1 MSVAS
6 KARGSVAALQA
17 LTHFATHPRE
27 MVHFATHRREM
38 MDVYHEYPEKFVYE
52 FPVVDFRELLEPG
65 QRRSSLQLD
74 FEPDLYGDVS
84 WQELV
89 VLSSLVAHYKPK
101 RLFEIGTFMGKTTM
115 HLAANSP
122 PDAKVYTLDLPQE
135 NFEEIKKNLAT
146 YDESLL
152 VDGRKP
158 VGFHYR
164 RSPWA
169 NKIEQLFANSM
180 SFDESKYAEQ
190 MDFVF
195 VDADHYY
202 PSVVNDTRKAMAM
215 LSRKPGSM
223 VLWHDLG
230 PKTDVERGIID
241 VVGKQGVF
249 KIKNTKL
256 GICRV

>member
-1 MSVAS
+1 MDGPTKLNTVQQSGRQVARYIS
-6 KARGSVAALQA
+6 Q
-17 LTHFATHPRE
+17 
-27 MVHFATHRREM
+27 
-38 MDVYHEYPEKFVYE
+38 
-52 FPVVDFRELLEPG
+52 
-65 QRRSSLQLD
+65 
-74 FEPDLYGDVS
+74 PDLRH
-84 WQELV
+84 
-89 VLSSLVAHYKPK
+89 A
-101 RLFEIGTFMGKTTM
+101 RLRIAVPSGRYRVTPDGCRTDPRISTFMGKTTM

-146 YDESLL
+146 YDESLI
-152 VDGRKP
+152 VNGRKP

-169 NKIEQLFANSM
+169 DKIEQLFVNSM
-180 SFDESKYAEQ
+180 AFDKSKYAGQ
-190 MDFVF
+190 MDFVL

-223 VLWHDLG
+223 VLWHDLR
-230 PKTDVERGIID
+230 PKTDAERGIID

-249 KIKNTKL
+249 KIEDTIL
-256 GICRV
+256 GIYRV